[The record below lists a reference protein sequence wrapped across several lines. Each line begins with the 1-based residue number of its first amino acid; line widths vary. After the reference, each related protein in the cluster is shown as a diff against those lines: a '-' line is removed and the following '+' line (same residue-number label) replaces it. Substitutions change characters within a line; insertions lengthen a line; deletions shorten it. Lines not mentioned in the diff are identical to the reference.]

1 MHPTNLELPHFNDT
15 SLSLLLHTG
24 RVCGKLVSVS
34 VVGIFSYDG
43 ADVSF
48 LVFVVDLNHNID
60 YAEYWSDIINKF
72 LLQLLLMLSFKL
84 N

>member
-1 MHPTNLELPHFNDT
+1 M
-15 SLSLLLHTG
+15 
-24 RVCGKLVSVS
+24 SVS